1 MSLNELLHLD
11 KLRQK
16 IKLDNTDNEFIIFRD
31 EEIVEESKLKLEKY
45 SNEWN
50 LEYESIYKSYERK
63 ISLDNSGKISD

>member
-31 EEIVEESKLKLEKY
+31 EEIVEDSKLKLEKY

-50 LEYESIYKSYERK
+50 LEYESIYKSY
-63 ISLDNSGKISD
+63 ILDK

>member
-1 MSLNELLHLD
+1 MLPKELLYPD

-50 LEYESIYKSYERK
+50 LEYESIYKSYV
-63 ISLDNSGKISD
+63 LDK

>member
-1 MSLNELLHLD
+1 MLPKELLYPD

-31 EEIVEESKLKLEKY
+31 EEIVEESKLNLEKY

-50 LEYESIYKSYERK
+50 LEYESIYKSYV
-63 ISLDNSGKISD
+63 LDK

>member
-1 MSLNELLHLD
+1 MSLKELLHLD

-50 LEYESIYKSYERK
+50 LEYESIYKSYV
-63 ISLDNSGKISD
+63 LDK

>member
-50 LEYESIYKSYERK
+50 HEYELIYSSYVLEK
-63 ISLDNSGKISD
+63 

>member
-1 MSLNELLHLD
+1 MLPKELLYPD

-31 EEIVEESKLKLEKY
+31 EEIVEESKLNWEKY

-50 LEYESIYKSYERK
+50 LEYESIYKSYV
-63 ISLDNSGKISD
+63 LDK

>member
-1 MSLNELLHLD
+1 MSLKELLHLD

-50 LEYESIYKSYERK
+50 HEYELIYSSYVLEK
-63 ISLDNSGKISD
+63 